1 MKTMNNV
8 NIYQGQIQGPFKA
21 NQELMNVIR
30 EQCITAPK
38 YVKHLGIQTKVTEIT
53 TTPNNLVKLNI
64 CGKETTIEIGTTHVY
79 EIGNTKVTSIKFLED
94 KDNNTII
101 DYIAIL

>member
-1 MKTMNNV
+1 MAVMNKVNV
-8 NIYQGQIQGPFKA
+8 YQGQLQGPFRA
-21 NQELMNVIR
+21 NQELMKLIE
-30 EQCITAPK
+30 EQCVTAPK

-53 TTPNNLVKLNI
+53 TSPSNLIQLTI
-64 CGKETTIEIGTTHVY
+64 CGKETTIEVGTTHVY
-79 EIGNTKVTSIKFLED
+79 EIGNTRVTSIKFLEN